1 MEYKVVLNAA
11 EDKALAHVTYDP
23 QEWIQSVVSER
34 CRVAIE
40 EIVAKEV
47 ERITSGGEGS
57 ISGSK
62 EMIVL
67 NAPIKSG
74 KEIQDE
80 FDAQLASNPIPTQS

>member
-1 MEYKVVLNAA
+1 MEYTVVLNAA

-23 QEWIQSVVSER
+23 QEWIQSTISER

-47 ERITSGGEGS
+47 ERITSGGEGN

-62 EMIVL
+62 ETIVL

-80 FDAQLASNPIPTQS
+80 FDAQMADNPIPLT

>member
-1 MEYKVVLNAA
+1 MEYTVVLNAA

-23 QEWIQSVVSER
+23 QEWIQSTISER

-40 EIVAKEV
+40 EIVAKEL
-47 ERITSGGEGS
+47 ERITSTGGT

-62 EMIVL
+62 EMIVI

-80 FDAQLASNPIPTQS
+80 FDAQLASNPLPTQP

>member
-40 EIVAKEV
+40 EIVAKEL
-47 ERITSGGEGS
+47 ERITTEGGT
-57 ISGSK
+57 ISGTK
-62 EMIVL
+62 EMIVI

-80 FDAQLASNPIPTQS
+80 FDAQLAANPLPSS

>member
-1 MEYKVVLNAA
+1 MEYKVVLNVA

-47 ERITSGGEGS
+47 ERVTTEGGT
-57 ISGSK
+57 ISGTK
-62 EMIVL
+62 EIIVI
-67 NAPIKSG
+67 NAAIRTG

-80 FDAQLASNPIPTQS
+80 FDAQVGQQCLPS

>member
-1 MEYKVVLNAA
+1 MEYKVVLNDA
-11 EDKALAHVTYDP
+11 ENKALSHVTYDP
-23 QEWIQSVVSER
+23 QEWIQSVISER

-62 EMIVL
+62 ETIVL

-80 FDAQLASNPIPTQS
+80 IDAQMAQNPIPTN

>member
-1 MEYKVVLNAA
+1 MEYTVVLNAA

-23 QEWIQSVVSER
+23 QEWIQSTISER

-40 EIVAKEV
+40 EIVAKEL
-47 ERITSGGEGS
+47 ERITSTGGT

-62 EMIVL
+62 EMIVI

-80 FDAQLASNPIPTQS
+80 FYAQLASNPLPTQP

>member
-1 MEYKVVLNAA
+1 MEYTVVLNAA

-23 QEWIQSVVSER
+23 QEWIQATISER

-47 ERITSGGEGS
+47 ERITSGGEGN

-62 EMIVL
+62 EMIVI

-74 KEIQDE
+74 KEIQDA
-80 FDAQLASNPIPTQS
+80 FDAELSPTLIN

>member
-1 MEYKVVLNAA
+1 MEYKVVLNDA
-11 EDKALAHVTYDP
+11 ENKALSHVTYDP
-23 QEWIQSVVSER
+23 QEWIQSTISER

-40 EIVAKEV
+40 EIVAKEL
-47 ERITSGGEGS
+47 ERITSGGEGT

-62 EMIVL
+62 ETIVL

-80 FDAQLASNPIPTQS
+80 FEDQLAANS

>member
-1 MEYKVVLNAA
+1 MEYTVVLNAA

-23 QEWIQSVVSER
+23 QEWIQSTILER

-62 EMIVL
+62 EMIVI
-67 NAPIKSG
+67 NAPIKTG

-80 FDAQLASNPIPTQS
+80 FDAQQASNPLLN

>member
-23 QEWIQSVVSER
+23 QEWIQSVISER

-40 EIVAKEV
+40 EIVVKEV

-74 KEIQDE
+74 KQIQDE
-80 FDAQLASNPIPTQS
+80 YDAQLASTPLPTQE

>member
-1 MEYKVVLNAA
+1 MEYKVVLNDA
-11 EDKALAHVTYDP
+11 ENKALSHVTYDP
-23 QEWIQSVVSER
+23 QEWIQSVISER
-34 CRVAIE
+34 CRIAID

-62 EMIVL
+62 ETIVL

-80 FDAQLASNPIPTQS
+80 IDAHIAQNPIPAI

>member
-1 MEYKVVLNAA
+1 MEYTVVLNAA

-23 QEWIQSVVSER
+23 QEWIQATISER

-47 ERITSGGEGS
+47 ERITSGGEGN
-57 ISGSK
+57 ISGTK
-62 EMIVL
+62 EIIVI
-67 NAPIKSG
+67 NAPIRTG

-80 FDAQLASNPIPTQS
+80 FDAQLGQQSLPS

>member
-1 MEYKVVLNAA
+1 MEYKVVLNDA
-11 EDKALAHVTYDP
+11 ENKALSHVTYDP
-23 QEWIQSVVSER
+23 QEWIQSIISER
-34 CRVAIE
+34 CRIAIE

-62 EMIVL
+62 ETIVI

-80 FDAQLASNPIPTQS
+80 IDAQMSENPTPIN

>member
-1 MEYKVVLNAA
+1 MEYKVVLNDA
-11 EDKALAHVTYDP
+11 EDKALSHVTYDP
-23 QEWIQSVVSER
+23 QEWIQTVVSER

-80 FDAQLASNPIPTQS
+80 FDATLAANPLPST

>member
-1 MEYKVVLNAA
+1 MEYTVVLNAA
-11 EDKALAHVTYDP
+11 EDKALSHVTYDP

-80 FDAQLASNPIPTQS
+80 FDAKLADNPTPLT

>member
-23 QEWIQSVVSER
+23 QEWIQSVISER

-67 NAPIKSG
+67 NAPVKTG

-80 FDAQLASNPIPTQS
+80 FESNLAANSLPSN

>member
-1 MEYKVVLNAA
+1 MEYTVVLNAA

-23 QEWIQSVVSER
+23 QEWIQSTISER

-40 EIVAKEV
+40 EIVAKEL
-47 ERITSGGEGS
+47 ERVTTEGGV

-62 EMIVL
+62 ENIVI

-74 KEIQDE
+74 KEMQDE
-80 FDAQLASNPIPTQS
+80 FDIQLAATISQAN

>member
-1 MEYKVVLNAA
+1 MEYTVVLNAA

-80 FDAQLASNPIPTQS
+80 FESKLAENPILAT

>member
-11 EDKALAHVTYDP
+11 ENKALSHVTYDP

-40 EIVAKEV
+40 EIVSKEV

-62 EMIVL
+62 EMIVM

-80 FDAQLASNPIPTQS
+80 FDAQLLNNLPPN